1 MARRSKKSEPEVLRK
16 QLLAL
21 ISDFEHKLAEDS
33 LREQVLALVPAN
45 HILRDLGSSLL
56 NNESYNSGRDRILA
70 YLLKYPKTII
80 HGDELMVVAGISE
93 YARRIRELRVE
104 FGWTVLSGNTLKD
117 MIEQGE
123 VTLDE
128 LSARSIKNLKT
139 DVYALMSIEQ
149 DREAALRWNEANVLR
164 KSKLST
170 KDKIL
175 SYLRKNVGRPITGE
189 ELRYLAND
197 SKEWARRTRE
207 LRTEDGWPI
216 ATKNSGRPELEVG
229 CYLLEEDRQAE
240 IHDRKIPDPV
250 RVIVLERDHHACKN
264 CHWSHANKK
273 ANDPRTFLE
282 LHHIEHHA
290 DGGENTSDNLI
301 TLCNVCHDDVHR
313 RKVSQEYLLN
323 LLHNQK

>member
-1 MARRSKKSEPEVLRK
+1 MLRK
-16 QLLAL
+16 QLLSL
-21 ISDFEHKLAEDS
+21 ISDFELKLKEDS

-45 HILRDLGSSLL
+45 HLLRDLGSSLL
-56 NNESYNSGRDRILA
+56 NDEKCNSARERILA
-70 YLLKYPKTII
+70 YLLKYPVAII

-93 YARRIRELRVE
+93 YARRIRELRVQ
-104 FGWTVLSGNTLKD
+104 FGWSVLSGNTLKE
-117 MIEQGE
+117 MIDQREI
-123 VTLDE
+123 TLEE
-128 LSARSIKNLKT
+128 LHVSSLDDLKT
-139 DVYALMSIEQ
+139 DVYALMGADQ

-175 SYLRKNVGRPITGE
+175 SYLRKNVGRPVTGE

-207 LRTEDGWPI
+207 LRTEEGWPI

-229 CYLLEEDRQAE
+229 SYLLEDDRQAE
-240 IHDRKIPDPV
+240 VHDRKIPDPV
-250 RVIVLERDHHACKN
+250 RVIVLERDHHACRN
-264 CHWSHANKK
+264 CRWSHENKK
-273 ANDPRTFLE
+273 MNDPRTFLE

-290 DGGENTSDNLI
+290 DGGENTPSNLI

-313 RKVSQEYLLN
+313 GKILQDHLLS
-323 LLHNQK
+323 LLDR

>member
-1 MARRSKKSEPEVLRK
+1 MARRSKKSEPETLRK

-21 ISDFEHKLAEDS
+21 IADFEYKLMDDS
-33 LREQVLALVPAN
+33 LREQVQTLVPAN
-45 HILRDLGSSLL
+45 HLLRDLGSSLV
-56 NNESYNSGRDRILA
+56 NEENCNSARDRILA
-70 YLLKYPKTII
+70 YLLKYPRVVI

-93 YARRIRELRVE
+93 YARRIRELRVQ
-104 FGWTVLSGNTLKD
+104 FGWTVLSGTTLRE
-117 MIEQGE
+117 MIEQQE
-123 VTLDE
+123 ITLEE
-128 LSARSIKNLKT
+128 LQANSLNLLKT
-139 DVYALMSIEQ
+139 DVYALMSTNQ

-164 KSKLST
+164 RSKIST

-175 SYLRKNVGRPITGE
+175 SYLRKNVGRPVSGE

-229 CYLLEEDRQAE
+229 AYLLEEDRQAE
-240 IHDRKIPDPV
+240 VHDRKIPDPV
-250 RVIVLERDHHACKN
+250 RVAVFERDHHTCRN
-264 CHWSHANKK
+264 CGWSHARKT

-290 DGGENTSDNLI
+290 DGGENTLDNLI
-301 TLCNVCHDDVHR
+301 TLCNVCHDEVHR
-313 RKVSQEYLLN
+313 RNISREYLLG
-323 LLHNQK
+323 LLK